1 VKPQV
6 KVSLIVAVVFAVLTA
21 VMLVVAGR
29 DDGEAN
35 PADPG
40 DPSAASETSRL
51 VRDDSRIIGKRG
63 TSDVVLVEFLDFECE
78 ACGAAYPIVEDLREK
93 YGDQV
98 TFVARYFPLPGHF
111 NSERAARSVESAA
124 RQGKFDEMYS
134 KMYEKQGSWGEKQ
147 VPMDDLF
154 RQYAEEI
161 GLDMAKYDADYASE
175 EVAARV
181 RRDVEDGTAVGVQGT
196 PTFFLNGEPL
206 EPASVEDFEA
216 AIVEAL
222 AE

>member
-1 VKPQV
+1 
-6 KVSLIVAVVFAVLTA
+6 
-21 VMLVVAGR
+21 
-29 DDGEAN
+29 
-35 PADPG
+35 
-40 DPSAASETSRL
+40 
-51 VRDDSRIIGKRG
+51 
-63 TSDVVLVEFLDFECE
+63 
-78 ACGAAYPIVEDLREK
+78 
-93 YGDQV
+93 
-98 TFVARYFPLPGHF
+98 
-111 NSERAARSVESAA
+111 
-124 RQGKFDEMYS
+124 
-134 KMYEKQGSWGEKQ
+134 
-147 VPMDDLF
+147 MDDLF